1 VASFTAPCEACRAET
16 RWIELSPTVVEG
28 SLRLDADVGFI
39 ACRRGHRIRVRRV
52 ARSMPLTAA

>member
-1 VASFTAPCEACRAET
+1 MAGFAAACQVCCAET